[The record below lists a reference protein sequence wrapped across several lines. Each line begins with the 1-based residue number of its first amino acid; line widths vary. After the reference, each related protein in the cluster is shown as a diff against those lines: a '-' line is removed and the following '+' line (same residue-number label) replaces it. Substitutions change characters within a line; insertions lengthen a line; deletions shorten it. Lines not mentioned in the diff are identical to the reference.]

1 MTDTKAQPTLRERLL
16 VRSGAKVDLRRLDP
30 GDTFGHQKAGA
41 LEELARGVDR
51 LTDLQERLW
60 ANGGHA
66 VLVILQGIDTAGKDG
81 TIRHVMGA
89 FNPQGC
95 DVVGFKVPTP
105 EELAHD
111 FLWRAHRAVP
121 PKGSIAIFNRS
132 HYEDVLV
139 VRVHEL
145 VPASVWRQRYGQ
157 INEFE
162 QLLSETGT
170 TIVKFFLLIDQD
182 EQKERLQARLDDPTK
197 RWKFSSADLGE
208 RKRWDDY
215 MAAYEEMLE
224 RCSPTDAPW
233 YVIPSNRK
241 WFRNLAVADIL
252 ADTLDDLHLPYPQAE
267 EGLDAVVIE

>member
-1 MTDTKAQPTLRERLL
+1 MLAAMADTRAQPTLRERLL
-16 VRSGAKVDLRRLDP
+16 VRPGRKVDLAACDP
-30 GDTFGHQKAGA
+30 DETFGHQKAGA
-41 LEELARGVDR
+41 LEELTRGVDR

-60 ANGGHA
+60 ANGKQA

-111 FLWRAHRAVP
+111 FLWRAHKAVP
-121 PKGSIAIFNRS
+121 PKGSVAIFNRS

-170 TIVKFFLLIDQD
+170 TILKFFLLIDQD

-197 RWKFSSADLGE
+197 RWKFSSADLEE
-208 RKRWDDY
+208 RKRWDDVHGG
-215 MAAYEEMLE
+215 L
-224 RCSPTDAPW
+224 RGDA
-233 YVIPSNRK
+233 RA
-241 WFRNLAVADIL
+241 LL
-252 ADTLDDLHLPYPQAE
+252 AE
-267 EGLDAVVIE
+267 ERALVRHPVEPQVVPEPGRGGHPGRHARRPAPAIPGG